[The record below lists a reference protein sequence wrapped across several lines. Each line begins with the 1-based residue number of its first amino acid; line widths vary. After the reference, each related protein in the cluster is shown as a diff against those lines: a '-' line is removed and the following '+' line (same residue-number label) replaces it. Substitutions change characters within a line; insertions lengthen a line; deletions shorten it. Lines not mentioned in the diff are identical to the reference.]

1 VSSQYLISTG
11 WMRRSFSGIPFGEA
25 QVVGCMVVLSGTP
38 TVPLCSTIQVL
49 GGLGFLFLVV
59 TRAASGRLEVCLS
72 LIERLRLKSQL
83 GTCLE
88 ETSPCV
94 RNNIVYRAYVIT
106 SSGSCKF
113 CRRRRV
119 SLPASMETTHAP
131 RAPFVR
137 TFLPSFIWF

>member
-1 VSSQYLISTG
+1 MSSQYLISTG

-88 ETSPCV
+88 ETS
-94 RNNIVYRAYVIT
+94 
-106 SSGSCKF
+106 SGSCKF

-119 SLPASMETTHAP
+119 SFPASMETMQAP
-131 RAPFVR
+131 RAPLLRALMMSLQAMLCRSVIMLDMF
-137 TFLPSFIWF
+137 SC